1 MIYRFKV
8 FQKVENIMAVRCCE
22 AEGCGAMA
30 GSTGEFDSLPS
41 YNQNNE
47 IMKTMISILLMMTGI
62 MLAASDCESSSLF
75 LAKGI
80 IGVALTFVG
89 AAPYI
94 IKSFKR

>member
-1 MIYRFKV
+1 
-8 FQKVENIMAVRCCE
+8 MAVRCCE

-30 GSTGEFDSLPS
+30 GSTREFDSPHR
-41 YNQNNE
+41 YNSKKT

-80 IGVALTFVG
+80 IGVVMVFAG

-94 IKSFKR
+94 IHQSKQR